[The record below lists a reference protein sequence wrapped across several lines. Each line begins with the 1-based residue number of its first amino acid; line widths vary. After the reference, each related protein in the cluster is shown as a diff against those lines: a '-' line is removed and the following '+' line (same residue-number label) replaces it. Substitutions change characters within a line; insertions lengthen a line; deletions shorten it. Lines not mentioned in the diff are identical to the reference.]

1 MPPEAASTTASPL
14 LLLPLPALD
23 GLSQEQVRGAACV
36 WCGVRLVTTTAIDLG
51 ERCHKRLDG
60 AYSTFPRAC
69 RGCAGEAAV
78 RALRDHA
85 GQCEQC
91 TDGASLCET
100 RTALE
105 RLTREGRR

>member
-1 MPPEAASTTASPL
+1 MPSEASTTASPL

-23 GLSQEQVRGAACV
+23 GLSQEQVRGAACI
-36 WCGVRLVTTTAIDLG
+36 WCGVRLVTTTAVDLG
-51 ERCHKRLDG
+51 ERRHRRLDG
-60 AYSTFPRAC
+60 VYSTFPRAC

-91 TDGASLCET
+91 VDDASLCEI

-105 RLTREGRR
+105 PIAREGR